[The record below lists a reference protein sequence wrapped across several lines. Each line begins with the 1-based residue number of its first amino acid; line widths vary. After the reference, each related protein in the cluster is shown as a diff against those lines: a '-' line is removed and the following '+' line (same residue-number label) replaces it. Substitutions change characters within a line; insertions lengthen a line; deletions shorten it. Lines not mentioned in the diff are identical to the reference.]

1 MLCTPPFEFSEP
13 HPMKCLVINLDRS
26 TDRLAHVT
34 AEFERAGVAFE
45 RVAAVDAQALP
56 DLGSMPVRKRPVSQ
70 TRLTD
75 GEIACLLSHRACW
88 STIASGDDAY
98 VAIFEDDVMLSEKSG
113 ALLADRGWI
122 PADADI
128 VKLETF
134 LHRTIVGVKRVAACH
149 GFSASRLH
157 DVHMGSAGY
166 IVSKK
171 AAGALLEA
179 TQEICIP
186 VDHVLFNP
194 KLETSPG
201 RVIYQLWPALC
212 AQEQF
217 LGWEMVKFPSL
228 LKQDRLER
236 LASRDVRQRPRASPY
251 EKIRRELRRLSL
263 QFADLCRLRR
273 WKIVPFDY
281 RGKRVRRP
289 HTQRGQNAL

>member
-1 MLCTPPFEFSEP
+1 
-13 HPMKCLVINLDRS
+13 MKCLVINLDRS

-45 RVAAVDAQALP
+45 RVAAVDALALP

-88 STIASGDDAY
+88 SAIAAGDDAY
-98 VAIFEDDVMLSEKSG
+98 VAIFEDDVMLSEKTG
-113 ALLADRGWI
+113 PLLAGRGWI

-134 LHRTIVGVKRVAACH
+134 LHRTIVGVKQVAAGH
-149 GFSASRLH
+149 GFSASRLY

-171 AAGALLEA
+171 AAGALLGA
-179 TQEICIP
+179 TQEICVP

-201 RVIYQLWPALC
+201 KVVYQLWPALC

-217 LGWEMVKFPSL
+217 LGRERVKFPSL
-228 LKQDRLER
+228 LKQDRQEQ
-236 LASRDVRQRPRASPY
+236 LAPRGVRQRPRASLY
-251 EKIRRELRRLSL
+251 NKIRRELRRLSL
-263 QFADLCRLRR
+263 QFADLCRLRQ
-273 WKIVPFDY
+273 WMIVPFDY
-281 RGKRVRRP
+281 RGKRIRRP
-289 HTQRGQNAL
+289 HTQRRENAL

>member
-1 MLCTPPFEFSEP
+1 
-13 HPMKCLVINLDRS
+13 MKCLVINLDRS

-45 RVAAVDAQALP
+45 RVAAVDALALP

-88 STIASGDDAY
+88 SAIAAGDDAY
-98 VAIFEDDVMLSEKSG
+98 VAIFEDDVMLSEKTG
-113 ALLADRGWI
+113 PLLADRRWI

-134 LHRTIVGVKRVAACH
+134 LHRTIVGVKQVAAGH
-149 GFSASRLH
+149 GFSASRLY

-201 RVIYQLWPALC
+201 RVIYQLRPALC

-217 LGWEMVKFPSL
+217 LGRERVEFPSL
-228 LKQDRLER
+228 LKQDRQEQ
-236 LASRDVRQRPRASPY
+236 LAPRGVRKRPRVSLY
-251 EKIRRELRRLSL
+251 NKVRREFRRLSL
-263 QFADLCRLRR
+263 QFADLCRLRQ
-273 WKIVPFDY
+273 WMIVPFDY
-281 RGKRVRRP
+281 RGKRIHRP

>member
-1 MLCTPPFEFSEP
+1 
-13 HPMKCLVINLDRS
+13 MKCLVINLDRS

-45 RVAAVDAQALP
+45 RVAAVDSQALP

-134 LHRTIVGVKRVAACH
+134 LHRTTVGVKRVAACH
-149 GFSASRLH
+149 GFSATRLH